1 MDPNPE
7 SSRKYT
13 YEEVTE
19 NIPFEFNAYYDREFS
34 NKYEG
39 ELVEIDE
46 DKIQDGLY
54 VEAKHG
60 ASNVLESH
68 IMHLR

>member
-1 MDPNPE
+1 M
-7 SSRKYT
+7 
-13 YEEVTE
+13 TE
-19 NIPFEFNAYYDREFS
+19 DIPFEFNAYYDREFS
-34 NKYEG
+34 NKYEDG

-54 VEAKHG
+54 VEAKHR